1 MTRAQEPIVTICIP
15 LFNRERL
22 VSATLDSLFA
32 QTFQEWEAVI
42 VDDGSTDLSMQVIAD
57 YAKRDPRIKLL
68 TRHRGPKG
76 ACTCRNIAVESGE
89 GRYVLFLDTDDLLAP
104 YCLEQRV
111 RVLEAESETDFA
123 IFPMFLFRGNPE
135 DADRLW
141 NVETGDDDLIRLLR
155 LDPICQGTGT
165 LWRKDAFVR
174 AGMWNES
181 LSVWQDIEFHLRAFA
196 GDFHY
201 VKRFDLPPDV
211 YLRESDS
218 SLSRGSY
225 QSREKLESRAAVT
238 RMAAQVLRASRRAD
252 LLGEV
257 RYFCSSVALGA
268 TGSNNLDIARD
279 IRQWGLREG
288 VLTSEEARAL
298 RTVELA
304 RISRFDRLERGR
316 RIREAVARRFSAPST
331 VGPHHVVPQA

>member
-1 MTRAQEPIVTICIP
+1 MPRALEPVVTICIP
-15 LFNRERL
+15 SFNREQL
-22 VSATLDSLFA
+22 VSATLDSLLA
-32 QTFQEWEAVI
+32 QTFQEWEAII
-42 VDDGSTDLSMQVIAD
+42 VDDGSIDLSVQVINE
-57 YAKRDPRIKLL
+57 YAARDSRIKLL

-76 ACTCRNIAVESGE
+76 ACTCRNIAVENGR

-111 RVLEAESETDFA
+111 RALDTDPEKDFA
-123 IFPMFLFRGNPE
+123 IFSMFLFSGNPE

-181 LSVWQDIEFHLRAFA
+181 LSVWQDIEFHLRAFS
-196 GDFHY
+196 GDFDY

-238 RMAAQVLRASRRAD
+238 KKAAELLRASGRAN
-252 LLGEV
+252 LLVEV

-268 TGSNNLDIARD
+268 SGSNNLDIARD

-288 VLTSEEARAL
+288 VLTSKEARAL
-298 RTVELA
+298 RMVELA
-304 RISRFDRLERGR
+304 RVSRFDRLARGR
-316 RIREAVARRFSAPST
+316 RIREVVAQRFSAPST
-331 VGPHHVVPQA
+331 VGHNHVVPRA